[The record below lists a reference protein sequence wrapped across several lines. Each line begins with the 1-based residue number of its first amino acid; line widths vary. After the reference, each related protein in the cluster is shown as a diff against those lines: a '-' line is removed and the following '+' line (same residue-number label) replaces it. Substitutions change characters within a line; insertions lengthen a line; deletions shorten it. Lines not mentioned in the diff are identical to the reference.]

1 MFSAPTDGAW
11 GARAEANAG
20 FTLDSFDPTLC
31 TDDIDDVHI
40 PQISDDGGSQ
50 GEWDPNQATSSPPF
64 LHQQPPHGL
73 FSPIISS
80 LRTALADTQESASED
95 GNRWCRHPIRVGD
108 KIWRE
113 CKCGK
118 RRGNGWCCKN
128 QPWEHAFCA
137 LVSRVPSL
145 AHPSISSPAGASA
158 PSGVSGP
165 AGSSAPDG
173 MASPLGR
180 STRLCGNS
188 AADRSSQ
195 QVSQNLPSSQVTS
208 TVALSRSQQPGRG

>member
-1 MFSAPTDGAW
+1 MVCRCSLFFG
-11 GARAEANAG
+11 R
-20 FTLDSFDPTLC
+20 
-31 TDDIDDVHI
+31 VHRI
-40 PQISDDGGSQ
+40 
-50 GEWDPNQATSSPPF
+50 
-64 LHQQPPHGL
+64 
-73 FSPIISS
+73 
-80 LRTALADTQESASED
+80 
-95 GNRWCRHPIRVGD
+95 GD

-173 MASPLGR
+173 VAGPLGR

-195 QVSQNLPSSQVTS
+195 QVRAQTRAIEFEHRVTEPELTLTQGLAEWGGRTQMPLSSIQVRCECIQS
-208 TVALSRSQQPGRG
+208 RCWPLQHCIHDRSATVSRWC